1 MLTCAALL
9 TACSA
14 TSEQSTVETYVVTLP
29 MQSTAS
35 YFDVYLQNRQQ
46 QRNHFITAD
55 FIEANYQA
63 VLQLHN
69 EELTN
74 GLIVSFI
81 EKIEMAYSENKGSV
95 KLQHIQEML
104 YSLSQGVMM
113 PVHSREVG
121 KEFSKIYKAEMTELS
136 PTLGN
141 EVDYRLF
148 SFNTNVCDLDAEQK
162 RVVRLFAYMNIVP

>member
-1 MLTCAALL
+1 MDNSKLKKTIMLTCAALL

-81 EKIEMAYSENKGSV
+81 EKIEIPIPIKGV
-95 KLQHIQEML
+95 I
-104 YSLSQGVMM
+104 
-113 PVHSREVG
+113 
-121 KEFSKIYKAEMTELS
+121 
-136 PTLGN
+136 
-141 EVDYRLF
+141 F
-148 SFNTNVCDLDAEQK
+148 SFTLLSIIKIFELA
-162 RVVRLFAYMNIVP
+162 